1 MPKIFGK
8 EMSHR
13 WGGVRS
19 VAVAI
24 MQDDYSRAG
33 GGIWD
38 GLFGPRQF
46 STITAAATVYSASS
60 LRDMQGIRIIPAIA
74 SGTSSAVVQDNQL
87 L

>member
-1 MPKIFGK
+1 
-8 EMSHR
+8 MSHR

-19 VAVAI
+19 VAAAI
-24 MQDDYSRAG
+24 LQDDYSRAG

-38 GLFGPRQF
+38 GLIGPGKF
-46 STITAAATVYSASS
+46 STITAAATVYFASS